1 MIVRCERCRLY
12 FDDEFRWTYCP
23 HHTFSANNGR
33 DQFQH
38 HPESYL
44 DPHPPHV
51 ARAAEK
57 GDEPR

>member
-1 MIVRCERCRLY
+1 MIVRCQRCSFY
-12 FDDEFRWTYCP
+12 FDDEFRWAYCP
-23 HHTFSANNGR
+23 HGTFPANDGR
-33 DQFQH
+33 NHFAH

-51 ARAAEK
+51 ARAAQK